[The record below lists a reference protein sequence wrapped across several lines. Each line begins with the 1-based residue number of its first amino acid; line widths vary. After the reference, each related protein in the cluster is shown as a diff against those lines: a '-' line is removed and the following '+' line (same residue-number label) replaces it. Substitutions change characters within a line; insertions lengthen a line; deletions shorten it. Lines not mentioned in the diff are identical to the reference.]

1 MRGGRLLYDEYV
13 VYDPNQ
19 GSYPSPPSLSQLT
32 SGNDPVKMK
41 YLLRIKFNE
50 PTDA

>member
-19 GSYPSPPSLSQLT
+19 GSYPSPPTLSPANERQLC
-32 SGNDPVKMK
+32 SQDEVPPPHQV
-41 YLLRIKFNE
+41 
-50 PTDA
+50 